1 MVNRILAFLLF
12 GVLTVPVQAQESDPK
27 PIGEEAYRTVISF
40 FDYDRTIPLD
50 VTVLSRSRTQSYVR
64 EKIVFT
70 GGRGD
75 RVPGYLAIPT
85 VGTPPYPVVLTMHGG
100 ASSKETWWEED
111 SFEHGRQLTQGLL
124 ASGIAVLSL
133 DAQYHGER
141 SSNNDF
147 LSIYEMYFEKEWMIR
162 YRDMMI
168 ESTQDYLRALDYLES
183 RTEIDRNR
191 IGVIGHSMG
200 GMMAVYLSALEPS
213 VRSAVVCIGALHDPR
228 IYPVN
233 PINFARSLGEKPVLV
248 LAGRTDPL
256 IPAETTELFF
266 GLIDGDL
273 KRLEFFDS
281 GHQLPEE
288 YVDGAL
294 AWFGQTLR

>member
-1 MVNRILAFLLF
+1 MANRTMAFLLF
-12 GVLTVPVQAQESDPK
+12 GVLTVPAQAQESVPK
-27 PIGEEAYRTVISF
+27 PIGEEAYRAVISF
-40 FDYDRTIPLD
+40 FDYERTIPLD
-50 VTVLSRSRTQSYVR
+50 VKVLSTSRTQSYVR

-75 RVPGYLAIPT
+75 RVPGYLATPT
-85 VGTPPYPVVLTMHGG
+85 SGTLPYPVVLTMHAG
-100 ASSKETWWEED
+100 ATSKETWWEED
-111 SFEHGRQLTQGLL
+111 SFEHGGKLTEGLL

-141 SSNNDF
+141 SFNNDF

-183 RTEIDRNR
+183 RTEIDRSR

-200 GMMAVYLSALEPS
+200 GMMTIYLSALSPS
-213 VRSAVVCIGALHDPR
+213 VRSAVVCIGAAYDAR
-228 IYPVN
+228 AYPVN
-233 PINFARSLGEKPVLV
+233 PINFARSLGEIPILV

-256 IPAETTELFF
+256 IPAEATELFF
-266 GLIDGDL
+266 GLIDGDS

-288 YVDGAL
+288 YVDRAL
-294 AWFGQTLR
+294 AWFRETLR